1 MIGQRNRQPNRDYNF
16 IHKDIYTTILL
27 QNNIKYSWSC
37 LDIVFLFH
45 SFKGSTVQDHKEV
58 YLYNK
63 NKKEKKTKNKHN
75 NNKKEK

>member
-1 MIGQRNRQPNRDYNF
+1 M
-16 IHKDIYTTILL
+16 
-27 QNNIKYSWSC
+27 KYSWSC

-63 NKKEKKTKNKHN
+63 NKKEKKTKNNQN